1 MPSGYFSFLQDLYL
15 RNEVIMLFKD
25 EYDFSLLPK
34 IVFMTAI
41 SCASLLAGYLMFV
54 DEGNL
59 IPFLKPYAI
68 NGNYLRQVILMFFLL
83 FYVLRL
89 FITVFVFLKRKMAW
103 SEMLLVTGLMSFA
116 LFSFAKVG
124 GNSLQPIGALDYF
137 SIFLY
142 LFGSWLNTYSEY
154 TRYVWKKNEGNK
166 GRPYIVGLFKY
177 SMHIN
182 YFGDV
187 VLFTGFA
194 LITWSFSLLVIPLI
208 MALNF
213 IFFIIPRLDKYL
225 AEKYGEEFQENAS
238 KTKKLIPWIY

>member
-1 MPSGYFSFLQDLYL
+1 
-15 RNEVIMLFKD
+15 MLFKD
-25 EYDFSLLPK
+25 EHDFSLLPK
-34 IVFMTAI
+34 IVFMTTI
-41 SCASLLAGYLMFV
+41 SGACLIAGYLMFF
-54 DEGNL
+54 DTNNL
-59 IPFLKPYAI
+59 ISWLKPYAI
-68 NGNYLRQVILMFFLL
+68 NGNFTRQIILTFFCW
-83 FYVLRL
+83 FYVVRL
-89 FITVFVFLKRKMAW
+89 FVTVFVFLKRKMAW

-124 GNSLQPIGALDYF
+124 GNSLQPIGILDYF

-154 TRYVWKKNEGNK
+154 TRYIWKKNIGNK
-166 GRPYIVGLFKY
+166 GRPYTVGLFKY

-187 VLFTGFA
+187 VLFIGFA
-194 LITWSFSLLVIPLI
+194 LMTWSFSLLIIPLV

-225 AEKYGEEFQENAS
+225 ANKYGDEFKEYAS
-238 KTKKLIPWIY
+238 KTKKLIPWVY

>member
-1 MPSGYFSFLQDLYL
+1 M
-15 RNEVIMLFKD
+15 IFKD
-25 EYDFSLLPK
+25 EHDFSLLPK
-34 IVFMTAI
+34 IVLMTTI
-41 SCASLLAGYLMFV
+41 SCASLLAGYLMFADV
-54 DEGNL
+54 NELHDW
-59 IPFLKPYAI
+59 LKPYAI
-68 NGNYLRQVILMFFLL
+68 NGNFTRQVILMFCLL
-83 FYVLRL
+83 FYVSRL

-103 SEMLLVTGLMSFA
+103 SEMLLVSGLMSFV

-124 GNSLQPIGALDYF
+124 GNSHQSVGALDFF

-154 TRYVWKKNEGNK
+154 TRHIWKKQEVNK
-166 GRPYIVGLFKY
+166 GRPYTEGLFKY

-182 YFGDV
+182 YFGDI

-194 LITWSFSLLVIPLI
+194 LITYSFSLLVIPLI

-225 AEKYGEEFQENAS
+225 AKKYGEEFKEYAGR
-238 KTKKLIPWIY
+238 TKKFIPGIY

>member
-1 MPSGYFSFLQDLYL
+1 M
-15 RNEVIMLFKD
+15 IFKD

-34 IVFMTAI
+34 IIFITAI
-41 SCASLLAGYLMFV
+41 SCASLLAGYLMFTDV
-54 DEGNL
+54 NELHDW
-59 IPFLKPYAI
+59 LKPYAI
-68 NGNYLRQVILMFFLL
+68 NGNFTRQVILMFCLL
-83 FYVLRL
+83 FYVSRL

-103 SEMLLVTGLMSFA
+103 SEMLLVSGLMSFA

-124 GNSLQPIGALDYF
+124 GNSHQPVGVLDCI

-154 TRYVWKKNEGNK
+154 TRHIWKKHEVNK
-166 GRPYIVGLFKY
+166 GRPYTEGLFKY

-194 LITWSFSLLVIPLI
+194 LITCSFSLLVIPLI

-225 AEKYGEEFQENAS
+225 AKKYGEEFKEYAGR
-238 KTKKLIPWIY
+238 TKKLIPGIY